1 MNDVCKPLSGVG
13 TLLYSEL
20 ASVPIDRNYD
30 QGPGG
35 GGYSFELGF
44 NNLSPNGGWT
54 HMERLPG

>member
-1 MNDVCKPLSGVG
+1 LEGLGGVG
-13 TLLYSEL
+13 TLLYCALSG
-20 ASVPIDRNYD
+20 VPIDRKYD

-35 GGYSFELGF
+35 GGCWFEFRL